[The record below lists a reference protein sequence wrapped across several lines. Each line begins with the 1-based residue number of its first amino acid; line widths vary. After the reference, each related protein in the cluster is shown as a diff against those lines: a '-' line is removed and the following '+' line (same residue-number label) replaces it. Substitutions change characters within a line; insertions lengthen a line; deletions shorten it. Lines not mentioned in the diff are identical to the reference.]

1 MSLAR
6 LRVAL
11 AAVAVAAIG
20 FALVAAFRTDLTVAG
35 VGWQAYL
42 CMALGAF
49 FTAWFT
55 EKIKP

>member
-6 LRVAL
+6 FRVAL
-11 AAVAVAAIG
+11 AAVAVAAIA
-20 FALVAAFRTDLTVAG
+20 FAIVAAFRTDLTVAG

-49 FTAWFT
+49 FTSLLT
-55 EKIKP
+55 KEIKP